1 MSLHGKVALVTG
13 GAQGIGRA
21 VVEHLLESGA
31 KVALVD
37 LNQSVGEECK
47 SDLDGKFGEDN
58 CIFIQCDVTDAGKLR
73 DAFQNTVEKFG
84 RLDIVI
90 NNAGINNE
98 KDWEKTIEVNLTSV
112 IQGTYLALE
121 HMSKEYE
128 KEGGVIINVSS
139 MAAFLHSP
147 HQPVYTATK
156 HGVIGFSR
164 AIAADRVWTRFV
176 VGRTHLNRAIME

>member
-1 MSLHGKVALVTG
+1 MILHGKVALVTG

-21 VVEHLLESGA
+21 VVEDLLGNGA

-47 SDLDGKFGEDN
+47 SDLDGPFGEDN
-58 CIFIQCDVTDAGKLR
+58 CIFIQCDVTDSGKLT
-73 DAFQNTVEKFG
+73 DAFQNTVERFG

-98 KDWEKTIEVNLTSV
+98 KNWEKTIEVNLTSV
-112 IQGTYLALE
+112 IKGTYLALE
-121 HMSKEYE
+121 HMSKEYG

-156 HGVIGFSR
+156 YGVIGFSR